1 MHNQNARSLL
11 TQTLR
16 IADSAVALTFM
27 LKPNQLNTV
36 SLLCLG
42 ELQSELALSV
52 LPQVLSEIFIGIV
65 MWTEPPAVITDI
77 WKDYFGYIRK

>member
-27 LKPNQLNTV
+27 LKLNQLNTV

-65 MWTEPPAVITDI
+65 M
-77 WKDYFGYIRK
+77 